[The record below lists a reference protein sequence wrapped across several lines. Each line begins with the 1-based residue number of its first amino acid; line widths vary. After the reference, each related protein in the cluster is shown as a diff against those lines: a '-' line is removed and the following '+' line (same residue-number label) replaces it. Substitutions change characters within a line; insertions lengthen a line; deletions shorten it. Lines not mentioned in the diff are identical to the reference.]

1 MKILDKNKFILGTV
15 QFGQRYGVTNFTNK
29 LNKKNIFKILSFAW
43 ENNVNFFDTAPS
55 YNTEELI
62 GEFSKANGIQN
73 KIKVITKVPEI
84 KEENKIEYFIRSSV
98 EKSMKS
104 IGTKINT
111 LFFHQPRDI
120 EMLIDKEELLMKIKK
135 DYNIKNIGFS
145 IYNINERKKLLKFS
159 FKPAIQYPLSIAN
172 QSFKRYNF
180 GKEKNFARS
189 IFLQGL
195 LLNKKTNNYKKLA
208 FSLRSST
215 EKYHNLLDLKKI
227 DPLKLS
233 LSFISNIK
241 NIDFFLLGVDNIS
254 QLKAI
259 INCKLINKI
268 DPRFIKKLNLFF
280 NKNDTDPRNW

>member
-120 EMLIDKEELLMKIKK
+120 EMLIDKEDLLMQIKK

-208 FSLRSST
+208 FSLRSSS
-215 EKYHNLLDLKKI
+215 EKYHNLLDFKKI

-233 LSFISNIK
+233 LSFVSNIK

>member
-1 MKILDKNKFILGTV
+1 MKILDKNKIILGTV
-15 QFGQRYGVTNFTNK
+15 QFGQKYGVTNFTKK
-29 LNKKNIFKILSFAW
+29 LDKKNIFKILSFAW
-43 ENNVNFFDTAPS
+43 ENNVRMFDTAPS

-62 GEFSKANGIQN
+62 GEFSRTNGIQN
-73 KIKVITKVPEI
+73 KIKVITKIPEI

-98 EKSMKS
+98 EKSMKY
-104 IGTKINT
+104 IGTKIET

-135 DYNIKNIGFS
+135 DYNIKNVGFS

-159 FKPAIQYPLSIAN
+159 FTPAIQYPLSIAN

-180 GKEKNFARS
+180 GKGKNFARS

-208 FSLRSST
+208 FSLRSSA
-215 EKYHNLLDLKKI
+215 EKYHNLLDFKKI
-227 DPLKLS
+227 HPLKLS

-259 INCKLINKI
+259 INCTLINKI
-268 DPRFIKKLNLFF
+268 DPKFIKKLNLFF
-280 NKNDTDPRNW
+280 NKDDTDPRNW

>member
-1 MKILDKNKFILGTV
+1 MKILDKNKIILGTV
-15 QFGQRYGVTNFTNK
+15 QFGQKYGVTNFTKK
-29 LNKKNIFKILSFAW
+29 LDKKNIFKILSFAW
-43 ENNVNFFDTAPS
+43 ENNVRMFDTAPS

-62 GEFSKANGIQN
+62 GEFSRANGIQN
-73 KIKVITKVPEI
+73 KIKVITKIPEI

-98 EKSMKS
+98 EKSMKYT
-104 IGTKINT
+104 GTKIET

-135 DYNIKNIGFS
+135 DYNIKNVGFS

-159 FKPAIQYPLSIAN
+159 FTPAIQYPLSIAN

-180 GKEKNFARS
+180 GKGKNFARS

-208 FSLRSST
+208 FSLRSSA
-215 EKYHNLLDLKKI
+215 EKYHNLLDFKKI
-227 DPLKLS
+227 HPLKLS

-259 INCKLINKI
+259 INCTLINKI
-268 DPRFIKKLNLFF
+268 DPKFIKKLNLFF
-280 NKNDTDPRNW
+280 NKDDTDPRNW

>member
-1 MKILDKNKFILGTV
+1 MNTLNKNKFILGTV
-15 QFGQRYGVTNFTNK
+15 QFGQKYGITNFTSK
-29 LNKKNIFKILSFAW
+29 LKKKNVFQILSFAW
-43 ENNVNFFDTAPS
+43 ENKIRIFDTAPS

-62 GEFSKANGIQN
+62 GEFSRVNGIQS

-120 EMLIDKEELLMKIKK
+120 HILIDKEELLMKIKK

-172 QSFKRYNF
+172 QSFKKYNF

-208 FSLRSST
+208 FSLRSSA
-215 EKYHNLLDLKKI
+215 EKYHNLLAFKKI
-227 DPLKLS
+227 DPLSLS
-233 LSFISNIK
+233 LSFISNNK

-254 QLKAI
+254 QLKEI

-280 NKNDTDPRNW
+280 NKDDTDPRNW